1 MKNIQYQ
8 LVLSYVFLLF
18 ITSCNQGKKTA
29 DAYGNFEAT
38 EIMVSAE
45 ASGTLNEFKVEEG
58 ARLDSGAVVGYIDT
72 VQLALKIDQLKAQ
85 RASVASRN
93 TNVVAQMDVL
103 YAQKKNQS
111 IDKDRIDKLFKE
123 GAATQKQVDDINGQL
138 AITEKQIR
146 STETQNSSVASDIKS
161 IDKQIGQIRDQIK
174 NSIIVNPATG
184 TVESKYAE
192 RGEVVVYGKN
202 LYKLAKLDEIYL
214 RAYVSGSQ
222 LSQIKLGQEV
232 KLAVDQDEKTNRTF
246 TGTISWI
253 SSTAEF
259 TPKIIQTK
267 EERVNLVYAF
277 KVRVKNDG
285 ILKIGMPGEVYFH

>member
-1 MKNIQYQ
+1 MKYIHYQ
-8 LVLSYVFLLF
+8 LVLSYVVLLF
-18 ITSCNQGKKTA
+18 ITSCNQGKKPA

-72 VQLALKIDQLKAQ
+72 IQLALKIDQLKAQ

-111 IDKDRIDKLFKE
+111 IDKERIDKLFKE

-138 AITEKQIR
+138 AVTEKQIR

-161 IDKQIGQIRDQIK
+161 IDKQISQIRDQIK

-192 RGEVVVYGKN
+192 RGELVVYGKN

-222 LSQIKLGQEV
+222 LGQIKLGQEV
-232 KLAVDQDEKTNRTF
+232 KLAVDQDEKTNRTVI
-246 TGTISWI
+246 GTISWI
-253 SSTAEF
+253 SSAAEF

-277 KVRVKNDG
+277 KVRAKNDG
-285 ILKIGMPGEVYFH
+285 TLKIGMPGEVYFH